1 VDLGLVFAQWLA
13 SKGVKNLALVSR
25 SGMKPETESV
35 VERLKSQGVKVE
47 VFQADITQAN
57 SLAKLV
63 MEVETILPTIRGVV
77 HAAGLLDDGAFLNL
91 THDQFNKVL
100 APKINGA
107 WNLHKYFSSRTLEAF
122 VLFSSGASVLGTAA
136 QANYTA
142 SNMALDQ
149 LAHYRKSLGLSALS
163 INFGN
168 IGEVG
173 LAAADQKRGERLQD
187 QGMGVINPEQLKI
200 LFRSII

>member
-1 VDLGLVFAQWLA
+1 
-13 SKGVKNLALVSR
+13 
-25 SGMKPETESV
+25 
-35 VERLKSQGVKVE
+35 
-47 VFQADITQAN
+47 
-57 SLAKLV
+57 
-63 MEVETILPTIRGVV
+63 MEIETILPTIRGVV

-107 WNLHKYFSSRTLEAF
+107 WNLHKYFANRTLESF

-142 SNMALDQ
+142 ANMALDQ
-149 LAHYRKSLGLSALS
+149 LAHYRKSQGLSALS

-173 LAAADQKRGERLQD
+173 LAAADIKRGERLQD
-187 QGMGVINPEQLKI
+187 QGMGVISPDQLTSYLDQ
-200 LFRSII
+200 LFDLPGA